1 MPDLQEGCLGVG
13 LLPGPTGHST
23 CPERQTAGAG
33 RSGRQA
39 ASYPAR
45 REPETRDRLTKAGC
59 EVPQPRSPAEV
70 LAMWKA
76 DDARYGRLVKEAG
89 IKAE

>member
-1 MPDLQEGCLGVG
+1 
-13 LLPGPTGHST
+13 
-23 CPERQTAGAG
+23 
-33 RSGRQA
+33 
-39 ASYPAR
+39 
-45 REPETRDRLTKAGC
+45 LTKAGC

-89 IKAE
+89 IKADS